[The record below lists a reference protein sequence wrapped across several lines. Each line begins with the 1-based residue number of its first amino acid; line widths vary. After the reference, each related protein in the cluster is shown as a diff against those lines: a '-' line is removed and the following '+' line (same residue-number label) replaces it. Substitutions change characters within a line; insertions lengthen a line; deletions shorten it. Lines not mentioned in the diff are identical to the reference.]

1 MELIGNSIQQPHYTE
16 SNQVNK
22 GKTMPTKIVVDCTTG
37 ATVEVELTEAEI
49 TQQAAD
55 AAAAAEAKTIADAEA
70 ATKAAEK
77 EAILERLGLTEDEL
91 KVVLS

>member
-1 MELIGNSIQQPHYTE
+1 
-16 SNQVNK
+16 
-22 GKTMPTKIVVDCTTG
+22 MPTKLVVDCTTG

-49 TQQAAD
+49 AQREQEAKAFAEAKAKEEAD
-55 AAAAAEAKTIADAEA
+55 AAA
-70 ATKAAEK
+70 KAAQK

>member
-1 MELIGNSIQQPHYTE
+1 MHNTQQQHYTE

-37 ATVEVELTEAEI
+37 AQVEVELTEAEI
-49 TQQAAD
+49 AQMESD
-55 AAAAAEAKTIADAEA
+55 AAAAAEAKAIADAEA
-70 ATKAAEK
+70 ATKATQK

>member
-1 MELIGNSIQQPHYTE
+1 
-16 SNQVNK
+16 
-22 GKTMPTKIVVDCTTG
+22 MPTKIVVDCTTG
-37 ATVEVELTEAEI
+37 AQVEVELTEAEI
-49 TQQAAD
+49 AQMESD

-70 ATKAAEK
+70 ATKAAQK